1 VKRQGADL
9 RVVVADGGHRLAG
22 GDAAGDVASANR
34 FLDHLAARRFSPAT
48 VRAYAYDLVN
58 FLRFL
63 AGRGSGL
70 AGVVATDFFDYLQWQ
85 SEAARP
91 GSRVVVRLDRRRGAA
106 PSMMNRRIAAVR
118 GLFEYPVIAGVRPES
133 PVPAGRRSSGLRA
146 VRRGMLGHLDTGR
159 PRGGG
164 QLVRAERR
172 LPESLDP
179 SEVAAFTAG
188 LSTSRDRALVLL
200 MLLGGL
206 RAAEVRGLRLADV
219 DMGLRRVRVL
229 ITPGDCASAWPAGS
243 WPPTATSARG

>member
-1 VKRQGADL
+1 
-9 RVVVADGGHRLAG
+9 
-22 GDAAGDVASANR
+22 
-34 FLDHLAARRFSPAT
+34 
-48 VRAYAYDLVN
+48 
-58 FLRFL
+58 
-63 AGRGSGL
+63 
-70 AGVVATDFFDYLQWQ
+70 
-85 SEAARP
+85 
-91 GSRVVVRLDRRRGAA
+91 
-106 PSMMNRRIAAVR
+106 MNRRTAAVR
-118 GLFEYPVIAGVRPES
+118 GLFEYLVIAGVRPES